1 MRSTFALVL
10 LLCGL
15 GLAQG
20 PVPGGGTPPPGGATP
35 PAPLDP
41 NLGWYRLTYQRQAVG
56 FAREEWKEEQYS
68 GKNCLHLSVEGQFVA
83 KPDLLR
89 DLPFTDYKYEVIC
102 DAQTQD
108 LQWATYA
115 LSFPVQ
121 LAPGAGSSDFKLVQG
136 LVRFMI
142 DRRTEEAKSYLR
154 FTSSDEEFQDAQLML
169 GPGDE
174 FVFPDAIPRSLTGQ
188 MRAGKSFEKR
198 SILLT
203 PGLGS
208 GRDAAKYIATIAVS
222 VKEKATVKVGDAEL
236 SLWPVLVSNTS
247 VEGVTATRVS
257 LLDDKGVIRRSWLT
271 YLDPSKIQFGEEPQ
285 DTIIYTRV
293 ESEMEAREG
302 LAFVLSSKGRR
313 DPFIDPRTPSIK
325 DPKGGKLKDI
335 PSGAGSTGPVTPVGP
350 VVPTTSLLKLEDA
363 QEFVREADRL
373 RADIEKII
381 NLADKAT
388 PAQNADRAKFE
399 ARVYEIN
406 TQVQATKFV
415 ALKAQMTDVMM
426 QLDKLAKV
434 KGDRYVV
441 EARAVAKRIE
451 EIFKNEELA
460 PPIRVSEIGKQIEDL
475 KRISVNPSLR
485 APDQAE
491 VTRFLQDGDRFHR
504 RAKVRAEFEIK
515 KPDITGIVVASES
528 ITAPLKVGL
537 VLFGRPIVIDAEIP
551 LPKSKSSVILNV
563 KGSKSGHRTYEEG
576 QSIEGAGNMKV
587 KRIERNKVIFE
598 YEQELISV
606 STTR

>member
-1 MRSTFALVL
+1 MPAMRSTFALVL
-10 LLCGL
+10 VLCGL

-20 PVPGGGTPPPGGATP
+20 PVPGGTKPPGTTP
-35 PAPLDP
+35 AAPIDP
-41 NLGWYRLTYQRQAVG
+41 NLGWYRMTYQRQPVG
-56 FAREEWKEEQYS
+56 FVREEWKEEQYS
-68 GKNCLHLSVEGQFVA
+68 GKNCLHLSMEGQFVA

-89 DLPFTDYKYEVIC
+89 DLPYTDYKIEVIC

-108 LQWATYA
+108 LQWASYS

-136 LVRFMI
+136 LARFMI
-142 DRRTEEAKSYLR
+142 DRRTEEGKTYLR
-154 FTSSDEEFQDAQLML
+154 FTSSDEEFQDAQLVL

-174 FVFPDAIPRSLTGQ
+174 FVFPDAIPRSLAGQ
-188 MRAGKSFEKR
+188 LRAGKSFEKR
-198 SILLT
+198 SVLLT

-208 GRDAAKYIATIAVS
+208 GRDAGKYLATIAVA
-222 VKEKATVKVGDAEL
+222 VKEQAKVKIGDDEM

-247 VEGVTATRVS
+247 AEGVTATQVS
-257 LLDDKGVIRRSWLT
+257 LLDDKGVVRRSWLT
-271 YLDPSKIQFGEEPQ
+271 YLEPSKIQFDEEPQ
-285 DTIIYTRV
+285 DTIVATRM
-293 ESEMEAREG
+293 ESELEAREG

-313 DPFIDPRTPSIK
+313 DPFVDPRTPSVK
-325 DPKGGKLKDI
+325 DPKGKLVDLSSKGVKD
-335 PSGAGSTGPVTPVGP
+335 PVQPVEP
-350 VVPTTSLLKLEDA
+350 VATTSSIKLEDA
-363 QEFVREADRL
+363 QEMVREAERL

-381 NLADKAT
+381 NLAENAT
-388 PAQNADRAKFE
+388 PAQNADMAKFQT
-399 ARVYEIN
+399 RIYEIN

-415 ALKAQMTDVMM
+415 ALKAQMVDIVQ
-426 QLDKLAKV
+426 QLDKLASV
-434 KGDRYVV
+434 KGDRYIR

-460 PPIRVSEIGKQIEDL
+460 PPMRVTEIGKQVDDL
-475 KRISVNPSLR
+475 KRLSQNPELR
-485 APDQAE
+485 VPDKEEA
-491 VTRFLQDGDRFHR
+491 TRLVQDADRFHR

-537 VLFGRPIVIDAEIP
+537 VLFGRPIVIETDIP

-576 QSIEGAGNMKV
+576 QSIEGGGNMKV
-587 KRIERNKVIFE
+587 KRIERNKIAFE
-598 YEQELISV
+598 YEQETIWV